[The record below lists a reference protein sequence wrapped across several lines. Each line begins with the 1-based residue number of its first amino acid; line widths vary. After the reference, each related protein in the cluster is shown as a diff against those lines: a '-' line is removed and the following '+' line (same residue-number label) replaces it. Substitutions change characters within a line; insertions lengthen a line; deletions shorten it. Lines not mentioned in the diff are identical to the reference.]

1 MAFISFEESLKILD
15 AISIKEKVTIELDI
29 AEALGF
35 VLAQDIAAQ
44 ENSPASPTSAM
55 DGYALAFEDMQHGK
69 LKVLGDNP
77 AGQETATILKRGT
90 CIKTFTGSLMPK
102 GTDTL
107 IPIEN
112 VEYKDGYIDIKKEVP
127 RGFSVREVGEHYA
140 KGELLLKHGSLI
152 DFIQIGLLASLN
164 IAKVK
169 VYAKP
174 KIGVLSSGSELLE
187 LGEEQ
192 TSKAQIRSSN
202 HYILEAIVKKYGGT
216 PTNYG
221 CMRDDKSII
230 THAISKAL
238 SENSIVV
245 TTGGVSVG
253 DYDFVKDV
261 VRELGFEVLFHGVM
275 IKPGQH
281 IMLAQKEDQFILAL
295 PGFAYSA
302 TVTALLYLLPLMAK
316 FTSKKMQL
324 KEITATL
331 QEPFSKKSSN
341 KSEFSACNVAI
352 IDGRYYCNFNGKKE
366 GSSAILTNLLS
377 PSSALLYT
385 NPYESPKDLGEPVQV
400 LLFD

>member
-15 AISIKEKVTIELDI
+15 AISIKEKVTIELGT

-35 VLAQDIAAQ
+35 VLARDITAQ

-164 IAKVK
+164 
-169 VYAKP
+169 
-174 KIGVLSSGSELLE
+174 
-187 LGEEQ
+187 
-192 TSKAQIRSSN
+192 
-202 HYILEAIVKKYGGT
+202 
-216 PTNYG
+216 
-221 CMRDDKSII
+221 
-230 THAISKAL
+230 
-238 SENSIVV
+238 
-245 TTGGVSVG
+245 
-253 DYDFVKDV
+253 
-261 VRELGFEVLFHGVM
+261 
-275 IKPGQH
+275 
-281 IMLAQKEDQFILAL
+281 
-295 PGFAYSA
+295 
-302 TVTALLYLLPLMAK
+302 
-316 FTSKKMQL
+316 
-324 KEITATL
+324 
-331 QEPFSKKSSN
+331 
-341 KSEFSACNVAI
+341 
-352 IDGRYYCNFNGKKE
+352 
-366 GSSAILTNLLS
+366 
-377 PSSALLYT
+377 
-385 NPYESPKDLGEPVQV
+385 
-400 LLFD
+400 

>member
-1 MAFISFEESLKILD
+1 MGFIGFEESLKILD
-15 AISIKEKVTIELDI
+15 AISIEQKEIIELDI

-35 VLAQDIAAQ
+35 ILAQDIVAQ
-44 ENSPASPTSAM
+44 ENSPISPTSAM
-55 DGYALAFEDMQHGK
+55 DGYALAFEDMQLGR
-69 LKVLGDNP
+69 LEVLGDNP
-77 AGQETATILKRGT
+77 AGHEAKTILKRGT
-90 CIKTFTGSLMPK
+90 CIKTFTGSLMPE

-112 VEYKDGYIDIKKEVP
+112 VEYKDGYINIKKEVP
-127 RGFSVREVGEHYA
+127 RGFSVREIGEHYA
-140 KGELLLKHGSLI
+140 KGELLLGHGSLI
-152 DFIQIGLLASLN
+152 DFIQIGLFASLN
-164 IAKVK
+164 IVKVK

-192 TSKAQIRSSN
+192 TNKAQIRSSN
-202 HYILEAIVKKYGGT
+202 HYILEAIVKKYGGI

-261 VRELGFEVLFHGVM
+261 VKELGFAVLFHGVM

-281 IMLAQKEDQFILAL
+281 IMLARKEDQFILAL

-302 TVTALLYLLPLMAK
+302 TVTALLYLLPLIAK
-316 FTSKKMQL
+316 FNSKKRQL
-324 KEITATL
+324 KEVTATL
-331 QEPFSKKSSN
+331 QEPFCKKSSN
-341 KSEFSACNVAI
+341 KSEFSACNVEMI
-352 IDGRYYCNFNGKKE
+352 NGKYYCNFKDKKE
-366 GSSAILTNLLS
+366 GSSAILTNLLA

-385 NPYESPKDLGEPVQV
+385 SPHEPPKDLGESVRV
-400 LLFD
+400 LLFS